1 VVGEELT
8 MAEGEGQDAPATG
21 SGGPAAVRFYWRP
34 GCPFC
39 FALRRGL
46 RRVGL
51 RLDEVDIWADPGAAA
66 AVRGITGGDETVPTV
81 VVAGHAMV
89 NPSVRQVLAAVHRY
103 APHLAPAPGAGPRP
117 WWRRLRPRS
126 R

>member
-1 VVGEELT
+1 
-8 MAEGEGQDAPATG
+8 MADGDGLHDPPAAG
-21 SGGPAAVRFYWRP
+21 SGGKAGLVRFYWRP

-39 FALRRGL
+39 YVLRRGL

-51 RLDEVDIWADPGAAA
+51 RLDEVDIWADPEAAA

-89 NPSVRQVLAAVHRY
+89 NPSTRQVLAAVHRY
-103 APHLAPAPGAGPRP
+103 APQLVPAPDAGPRP
-117 WWRRLRPRS
+117 WWRRLLAHPR
-126 R
+126 